1 MYYECGDQN
10 EVDTESDKKNE
21 MWLVLCV
28 TISEKMMGHQ
38 NDHLGIEAS
47 GMTKR
52 TSRNKALTPAFAL
65 SQILVVTEP

>member
-47 GMTKR
+47 GT
-52 TSRNKALTPAFAL
+52 T
-65 SQILVVTEP
+65 